1 MRKGPLVLLMAAFLL
16 FAVSACGGGGGE
28 DQGGGGGEAE
38 QKEQAKARTLPKP
51 PGAGK
56 SFPTGRYVTKDF
68 DPTLSFSLGKGWT
81 GSLPETHDLITISRE
96 DPATKALGIL
106 GFTTVRQVFDATQPA
121 QAVKKTKPDDLA
133 AWLQQHPYLDTSE
146 PESVSVGGVEG
157 EQFEAGVSR
166 LPKDKAKFCEAAC
179 VPLFALN
186 NKFGFHFYMDES
198 DLLGKVQLIVL
209 DDVKGE
215 TVVIYLLSDP
225 QAQLEEFG
233 AKTQEVID
241 TIEWEGT

>member
-1 MRKGPLVLLMAAFLL
+1 MDKDGYYIVT
-16 FAVSACGGGGGE
+16 
-28 DQGGGGGEAE
+28 QGGAPAVEEVPGVEG
-38 QKEQAKARTLPKP
+38 KA
-51 PGAGK
+51 
-56 SFPTGRYVTKDF
+56 
-68 DPTLSFSLGKGWT
+68 
-81 GSLPETHDLITISRE
+81 
-96 DPATKALGIL
+96 
-106 GFTTVRQVFDATQPA
+106 
-121 QAVKKTKPDDLA
+121 AVVCERPDLA
-133 AWLQQHPYLDTSE
+133 TWLQQHPYLDTSE

-157 EQFEAGVSR
+157 EKFEAVVSR

-198 DLLGKVQLIVL
+198 ELIEKVQFIVL

-233 AKTQEVID
+233 AKAQEVID
-241 TIEWEGT
+241 TIEWTGE

>member
-1 MRKGPLVLLMAAFLL
+1 MHRRLTVLLLAAFLV
-16 FAVSACGGGGGE
+16 FALSACGGGGDSAG
-28 DQGGGGGEAE
+28 
-38 QKEQAKARTLPKP
+38 EQAKQEQAEARTLPKP

-56 SFPTGRYVTKDF
+56 TFPPGRYATKEF
-68 DPTLSFSLGKGWT
+68 DPALSFSLGKGWG
-81 GSLPETHDLITISRE
+81 GSVPETQDLLIISRSE
-96 DPATKALGIL
+96 SATKALGIL
-106 GFTTVRQVFDATQPA
+106 GFTTVRQVFDAAQPA
-121 QAVKKTKPDDLA
+121 QAIKKTKPDDLA
-133 AWLQQHPYLDTSE
+133 TWLQQHPYLDTSE

-157 EQFEAGVSR
+157 EKFEAVVSR

-198 DLLGKVQLIVL
+198 DPLGKVQFIVL

-233 AKTQEVID
+233 AKAQEVID
-241 TIEWEGT
+241 TMEWEGT